1 MPAHLLYGDSFLV
14 SQALKELQAQVGP
27 PELLEANS
35 HRLAGLQLELAQLR
49 AVCDAVPFLAP
60 HRLVMVEGL
69 LSRLDSREGRRRG
82 PAPSWR
88 DPSSGPGRGSAT
100 GWDDLPRYIQE
111 EMPATTILVLLEANL
126 SRRTPSLTRLR
137 PVALVQ
143 ELPTPS
149 GEGLSRWIRNR
160 MAEKEA
166 QITPGAIRLL
176 SQSVGG
182 NLWTLDSEL
191 EKLALY
197 AVGRPVEESDVTLL
211 VSQSREASIFAAV
224 DALLEGRTAA
234 TLRLMQRLREDGAEF
249 SYIVAM
255 ISRQLRL
262 CTLAKDII
270 DRGRGEAEVRDS
282 LGIVHDFALRR
293 TLQQARNHSWQALHQ
308 LYAKLM
314 EADLAVKRG
323 RLDEDVALDLL
334 VGQASSLRRR

>member
-35 HRLAGLQLELAQLR
+35 HRLGGLQLDFAQLR
-49 AVCDAVPFLAP
+49 AVCDAVPFLAS
-60 HRLVMVEGL
+60 HRLAIVEGL
-69 LSRLDSREGRRRG
+69 LSRPDSRARG
-82 PAPSWR
+82 PAV
-88 DPSSGPGRGSAT
+88 
-100 GWDDLPRYIQE
+100 GWEDLPRYVQE
-111 EMPATTILVLLEANL
+111 EMPATTILVFLEANL
-126 SRRTPSLTRLR
+126 PRNNPFLARLR

-149 GEGLSRWIRNR
+149 REGLSRWIRNR
-160 MAEKEA
+160 TAEKAA

-176 SQSVGG
+176 SQLVGG
-182 NLWTLDSEL
+182 NLWTLDNEI

-197 AVGRPVEESDVTLL
+197 SRGRPIEESDVTLL

-262 CTLAKDII
+262 CTLAKDMI
-270 DRGRGEAEVRDS
+270 DRGRRDS
-282 LGIVHDFALRR
+282 EVGEVLGIVHDFALRR
-293 TLQQARNHSWQALHQ
+293 TLQQARKHSWQVLHQ

>member
-14 SQALKELQAQVGP
+14 SQALKELQAQVGV

-35 HRLAGLQLELAQLR
+35 HRLAGLQLDLVQLR
-49 AVCDAVPFLAP
+49 AVSDAVPFLAS
-60 HRLVMVEGL
+60 HRLVIVEGL
-69 LSRLDSREGRRRG
+69 LSRLDSR
-82 PAPSWR
+82 
-88 DPSSGPGRGSAT
+88 GRGSAA
-100 GWDDLPRYIQE
+100 GWEDLPRYVQE
-111 EMPATTILVLLEANL
+111 EMPATTILVFLETNL
-126 SRRTPSLTRLR
+126 PRGNPFLTRLR

-149 GEGLSRWIRNR
+149 REGLSRWIRNR
-160 MAEKEA
+160 AAEKGA

-176 SQSVGG
+176 PQLVGG

-197 AVGRPVEESDVTLL
+197 ARGRPVEESDVILL

-224 DALLEGRTAA
+224 DALLEGRTAV
-234 TLRLMQRLREDGAEF
+234 TLRLMQRLRKDGAEF

-262 CTLAKDII
+262 CTLAKDMI
-270 DRGRGEAEVRDS
+270 DRGRREAEVGDV

-293 TLQQARNHSWQALHQ
+293 TLQQARNHSWPVLHQ

-323 RLDEDVALDLL
+323 RLDENVALDLL
-334 VGQASSLRRR
+334 VGQASSPGRR